1 LVWQL
6 HRAGHEWARRVY
18 GPDLFLAVMDA
29 SIAPKW
35 RHFYF
40 GGRDD
45 VADLLS
51 QRMTARFPGL
61 QVAGTLSP
69 PIAPVEDLSTE
80 EVAARINDAR
90 PDIVWVGLS
99 SPKHEQWMALMR
111 ERLVAPVLIG
121 VGAAFE
127 DRKSTRLNSSHDQ
140 I

>member
-1 LVWQL
+1 TVNNVVEAQRSEQYRQLLNRSGLNTSDGMPLVWQL

-80 EVAARINDAR
+80 
-90 PDIVWVGLS
+90 
-99 SPKHEQWMALMR
+99 
-111 ERLVAPVLIG
+111 
-121 VGAAFE
+121 
-127 DRKSTRLNSSHDQ
+127 
-140 I
+140 